1 MKEILDKFCP
11 KTSFDEDPFVGEA
24 LKERREDLEEALD
37 VIEKEAYRKGYDDA
51 FEEAT
56 QMLLNF
62 NKNK

>member
-11 KTSFDEDPFVGEA
+11 KTSFDGDPFVGGA
-24 LKERREDLEEALD
+24 LKERREDLEKLLN
-37 VIEKEAYRKGYDDA
+37 KFGREAYRKGYDDA

-56 QMLLNF
+56 QMLLKF